1 MHEKVWTKVNAQ
13 VDAGV
18 VRIVEALSAFPTLQT
33 FESCDGTTD
42 GVWICFSY
50 GDSWQ
55 SSWRAAAEFIFDFF
69 APRLFEKVGDAAS
82 IVMRPRGNGSLLIDL
97 TLRRSSAELVQA
109 AINELAREFKTYHR
123 TKPDTLR

>member
-33 FESCDGTTD
+33 FESCEGTTD

-50 GDSWQ
+50 GDSWE
-55 SSWRAAAEFIFDFF
+55 SSWHAAAEFIFDFF
-69 APRLFEKVGDAAS
+69 APRLFEKVADAAS
-82 IVMRPRGNGSLLIDL
+82 VVMRPRGNGRLLIDL
-97 TLRRSSAELVQA
+97 TVRRSSAESVQA
-109 AINELAREFKTYHR
+109 AINELAREFKTYQR